1 MPERRLR
8 PLRPDE
14 LDPDQRAV
22 YDALAESPG
31 RVGLD
36 PDGSLRGPFDAM
48 LRAPRSGA
56 ALQSVGAALRY
67 GSVLP
72 ERVRELATLLVAAHQ
87 RSAFEWYAHAPL
99 AAAAGLSAA
108 LVEAI
113 RTGAPVEPH
122 DPGER
127 AAAVAVVQLLTTGDV
142 DDDAWVGAVETLGEA
157 GAVELTTLVGY
168 YSLLAMQM
176 RVLRVPLPD
185 GVAGV
190 EFPASSGDG

>member
-1 MPERRLR
+1 MSMTERRLR

-22 YDALAESPG
+22 YDALADPPG
-31 RVGLD
+31 RVRTD
-36 PDGSLRGPFDAM
+36 PDGGLQGPFDAM

-67 GSVLP
+67 RSVLP
-72 ERVRELATLLVAAHQ
+72 ERVRELATLQVAAHH
-87 RSAFEWYAHAPL
+87 RSDFEWYAHAPI

-108 LVEAI
+108 VLESV
-113 RTGAPVEPH
+113 RTGVSVEPD
-122 DPGER
+122 DPAER
-127 AAAVAVVQLLTTGDV
+127 VAAIVVAQLLTTGDV
-142 DDDAWVGAVETLGEA
+142 DDDAWADAVGHHGEA

-176 RVLRVPLPD
+176 RVLRVPLPPDAPAVSWD
-185 GVAGV
+185 G
-190 EFPASSGDG
+190 

>member
-22 YDALAESPG
+22 YDALADPPG

-36 PDGSLRGPFDAM
+36 ADGGLQGPFDAM

-67 GSVLP
+67 RSVLP
-72 ERVRELATLLVAAHQ
+72 ERVRELATLQVAAHH
-87 RSAFEWYAHAPL
+87 RSDFEWYAHAPI
-99 AAAAGLSAA
+99 AAAAGLPAA
-108 LVEAI
+108 LLEAV
-113 RTGAPVEPH
+113 RTGGSVEPD
-122 DPGER
+122 DPAER
-127 AAAVAVVQLLTTGDV
+127 VAAVVVAQLLTAGDV
-142 DDDAWVGAVETLGEA
+142 DDDAWASAVEHLGEA
-157 GAVELTTLVGY
+157 GAVELITLVGY

-176 RVLRVPLPD
+176 RVLRVPLPPD
-185 GVAGV
+185 A
-190 EFPASSGDG
+190 PAVSWD